1 MTPNPGTS
9 AILSFF
15 WTGLGQI
22 YNGELGKGLLFMINP
37 DTIMLDQVTPGRMDP
52 REATVPVGA
61 RAFNRRAAAPPI
73 FRGC

>member
-1 MTPNPGTS
+1 MVTTVEPRYR
-9 AILSFF
+9 
-15 WTGLGQI
+15 TGVEGS
-22 YNGELGKGLLFMINP
+22 GMMKDP